1 MSDIEKSYIE
11 APDLPNV
18 VQGDGRYLMT
28 QLRRY
33 LAQVAEQ
40 VNLANG
46 FSANEEIGDSGLSAP
61 ANFTLTFSVEGGVFK
76 WSDPSYYNQ
85 LAWYEVRT
93 NTAVGTQ
100 AGLLERTV
108 NNYSM
113 VMPATS
119 VGTVYLYAVLQDG
132 TASNGSTLNYN
143 KKRPEAPQD
152 INLSKNAQGTLINYT
167 FIPLDCI
174 GAHIYINGI
183 MYETQDNWFLYTVA
197 ETINEVA
204 VAYYDSFGEGEK
216 AYLTCVIPQVTG
228 FTVER
233 NGAVLDFYWNKVSVN
248 GVNYVV
254 RASSSP
260 SWENGVEIFRTG
272 LLKKKMEYPQT
283 GDIYFLIKAYDE
295 HNNFST
301 DATWFLLSTVQD
313 QQKNIIVDFNE
324 HGTKYTGNKVNTYYD
339 AETNGLR
346 LSEGSFKGDY
356 ISAGHLPYE
365 ARARSWVEYKVEG
378 IDNSDIIIADLDFS
392 VTDDK
397 ASTTT
402 MVGGTLANLDGTE
415 ITTYIAD
422 KSDKTDALLDI
433 SLNESL
439 LSSKGDSPTESIHCD
454 TYEYA
459 RWIKGVKQDELT
471 RLKYSFG
478 SVTTFSLTFNVKV
491 TQTIDRCTLA
501 VISGDT
507 SNLMVE
513 YDHGFYMTGTDGTSI
528 SVKAIPQ
535 TSDIISIGVSQT
547 ETERTLYIKL
557 LNSVGD
563 GGTLCKTIKAPPV
576 GTLTTVQFNR

>member
-33 LAQVAEQ
+33 LAQMAEQ

-46 FSANEEIGDSGLSAP
+46 FSANEEIGSSGLSPP
-61 ANFTLTFSVEGGVFK
+61 ANFSLTFSVEGGMFR
-76 WSDPSYYNQ
+76 WTDPPYYNQ

-100 AGLLERTV
+100 VGLLERTV
-108 NNYSM
+108 NNYSA
-113 VMPATS
+113 VMPLS
-119 VGTVYLYAVLQDG
+119 YVGTVYLYAVLQDG
-132 TASNGSTLNYN
+132 AASNGSILNYS

-183 MYETQDNWFLYTVA
+183 MYETQDNWFLYTA
-197 ETINEVA
+197 TETISEVA

-216 AYLTCVIPQVTG
+216 ARLACIIPQVTG

-233 NGAVLDFYWNKVSVN
+233 NGAVLDFYWDKVPVN

-254 RASSSP
+254 RASTSP
-260 SWENGVEIFRTG
+260 VWANGVEIFKTG

-295 HNNFST
+295 HNNFSAS
-301 DATWFLLSTVQD
+301 ATWFLLSTTQD
-313 QQKNIIVDFNE
+313 QQKNIIIDFDE
-324 HGTKYTGNKVNTYYD
+324 HDTKYTGNKVNTYYD
-339 AETNGLR
+339 AEANGLR
-346 LSEGSFKGDY
+346 LSDGAFKGDY
-356 ISAGHLPYE
+356 IFAGHLPYE

-378 IDNSDIIIADLDFS
+378 ISNADIIIADLDFP

-397 ASTTT
+397 ASSTT
-402 MVGGTLANLDGTE
+402 MVGGVLADIDGTE

-422 KSDKTDALLDI
+422 KSNKTDAMLDV

-439 LSSKGDSPTESIHCD
+439 LSSKGDSPAEAMHCD

-459 RWIKGVKQDELT
+459 RWAKGVKQGELT
-471 RLKYSFG
+471 RLKYALG
-478 SVTTFSLTFNVKV
+478 SVTTFSITFNVKV
-491 TQTIDRCTLA
+491 TRTIDRCTLA

-507 SNLMVE
+507 NSLTVE
-513 YDHGFYMTGTDGTSI
+513 YDHGFYLTGTDDTSI
-528 SVKAIPQ
+528 FVKAIP
-535 TSDIISIGVSQT
+535 SLPNVISIGVSQT
-547 ETERTLYIKL
+547 ETERTLFIKL
-557 LNSVGD
+557 LDPVGGD
-563 GGTLCKTIKAPPV
+563 DTFYKAIKAPPLGV
-576 GTLTTVQFNR
+576 LTAVQFNR